1 MAKAENIV
9 PLERIAARIY
19 LIRGQSVMLDFDL
32 ADLYRVETRVLV
44 QALKR
49 NLERFPEDF
58 MFQLSK
64 DELKNWRS
72 QIVMSNPG
80 AKMGLRRQ
88 PYAFS
93 EQGVAM
99 LSSVLR
105 SRRAIQV
112 NVAII
117 RTFVRLR
124 RMLASNEELSRKII
138 QHDRQI
144 AALFEQVKRL
154 MEQPEPPKRR
164 AIGFAR
170 PAERE

>member
-58 MFQLSK
+58 MFQLST
-64 DELKNWRS
+64 DELANWRS

-105 SRRAIQV
+105 SRPAIQV

-124 RMLASNEELSRKII
+124 RMLASNEELSRKIV

-144 AALFEQVKRL
+144 AALFEQVKKL

-170 PAERE
+170 PAERK

>member
-1 MAKAENIV
+1 MAKTENIV

-32 ADLYRVETRVLV
+32 AELYGVETRVLV

-64 DELKNWRS
+64 DELQNWRS

-93 EQGVAM
+93 EHGVAM

-124 RMLASNEELSRKII
+124 RMLASNEELSRKIV

-144 AALFEQVKRL
+144 AALFEHVKKL
-154 MEQPEPPKRR
+154 LEQPEPSKWRP
-164 AIGFAR
+164 IGFAR
-170 PAERE
+170 PGDGE